1 MKEGN
6 KTKLPKRIEPVI
18 TRVKRHDG
26 HVKTQEYEAQ
36 RQSAPV
42 KATDIKPAE
51 QDFRPVIQIDPNARE
66 EENIAQHYGC
76 SKRDMHNFN
85 LHNCAAFYYIM
96 GIYLVKIIL
105 AAITTNNT
113 ANIFFNNGTGRFNA
127 SFEPR

>member
-6 KTKLPKRIEPVI
+6 NTKLSKRIEAVI
-18 TRVKRHDG
+18 TWVKRHNG
-26 HVKTQEYEAQ
+26 HVKAQEYEAQ

-51 QDFRPVIQIDPNARE
+51 QDFGPVIQIDPNARE
-66 EENIAQHYGC
+66 EENIAQHHGC
-76 SKRDMHNFN
+76 SKRDIHNFN
-85 LHNCAAFYYIM
+85 LHNCTAFYYIM
-96 GIYLVKIIL
+96 RIYLVKIIL
-105 AAITTNNT
+105 AAITTNSN